1 MGLSKEFLKK
11 LEVPHES
18 GKHLS
23 ILQNP
28 DLEPMP
34 PNRRTWGFWSYAGY
48 WGVLNISIWT
58 FSVGSSLLSLGL
70 NIQHAMAALT
80 IGNILIVLYTILN
93 SYPGQVY
100 HIGFTVCQRIVFGV
114 YGSGLGILI
123 RIILSITYFGSQAWL
138 AGLCVTVMLSSITPN
153 YLNMENSFPESVKMS
168 TRDFVSFLIVQIIS
182 IPFFLIKP
190 EKINIFVNASCVMAL
205 AGMVGMFGY
214 MVKLNGGPGS
224 VYYEKVTLSN
234 SEFGWMYL
242 MGINVWYGALSP
254 DICNQSDFSRFSSS
268 KPKLQWGIFCGI
280 FFTEIIPL
288 AGLICASISTDLYGK
303 QYWLPTDICLQWLND
318 HYTPRTRCACFFLG
332 LSFLTSELSLNTL
345 TNGFAGGMDLA
356 GLCPKYINITRGS
369 IITALL
375 SWIVQPWLF
384 YNTSSTFLGVMSSF
398 GVVVTPIIA
407 IIVSDF
413 MLVRGSKL
421 KLNDL
426 YTISKEGSFYHTAG
440 VNWRAVF
447 VFFASV
453 VPGLP
458 GMAAYVN
465 PSIKLK
471 TSITNYFYGSTVFSF
486 FCPLILYYVL
496 SVYIFPIKDRK
507 IAAGIDLYNAFTLD
521 ECKRLNLIPYDG
533 VNPEEVIVLEDFTKD
548 DTHGGNSTSD
558 STSGIASSKEKIK
571 SVFNVV

>member
-1 MGLSKEFLKK
+1 MVNYTNLFKS
-11 LEVPHES
+11 LEVPHSSE
-18 GKHLS
+18 KHLS

-34 PNRRTWGFWSYAGY
+34 QNRRTRGFWSYAGY

-70 NIQHAMAALT
+70 NIQHSMACLT
-80 IGNILIVLYTILN
+80 IGNILIVLYTVLN
-93 SYPGQVY
+93 SYPGEIY
-100 HIGFTVCQRIVFGV
+100 HIGFTVCQRIIFGV
-114 YGSGLGILI
+114 YGSGLGIFI

-138 AGLCVTVMLSSITPN
+138 AGLCVTVMLSSISPRYMDMKNT
-153 YLNMENSFPESVKMS
+153 FPESVKMS
-168 TRDFVSFLIVQIIS
+168 TRDFISFFIVQVIS
-182 IPFFLIKP
+182 IPFFFMKP
-190 EKINIFVNASCVMAL
+190 ERINKFVNFSCVLAL

-224 VYYEKVTLSN
+224 IYYESVTLSS

-254 DICNQSDFSRFSSS
+254 DITNQSDFSRFSSS
-268 KPKLQWGIFCGI
+268 RTKLRWGVFAGIFL
-280 FFTEIIPL
+280 TEIIPL
-288 AGLICASISTDLYGK
+288 AGLICASISSDLYGV
-303 QYWLPTDICLQWLND
+303 QYWLPTDICLQWLGD
-318 HYTPRTRCACFFLG
+318 HYTARTRCACFFLG
-332 LSFLTSELSLNTL
+332 FSFLTSELSLNTL

-356 GLCPKYINITRGS
+356 GVCPRYINITRGS

-375 SWIVQPWLF
+375 SWCVQPWLF

-413 MLVRGSKL
+413 TLVRKNKL

-426 YTISKEGSFYHTAG
+426 YTTSTSGSFYYTYG
-440 VNWRAVF
+440 VNWRAIF

-471 TSITNYFYGSTVFSF
+471 TSVINYFYGSTVFSF
-486 FCPLILYYVL
+486 FCPLILYYII
-496 SVYIFPIKDRK
+496 SVYIFPLKD
-507 IAAGIDLYNAFTLD
+507 AGVSEGVDYYEAFTLN
-521 ECKRLNLIPYDG
+521 ECKNLNLIPFDG
-533 VNPEEVIVLEDFTKD
+533 VIPEEIIVLEDLGKD
-548 DTHGGNSTSD
+548 EEGFVSKKRTDGSITTS
-558 STSGIASSKEKIK
+558 SNE
-571 SVFNVV
+571 VELV